1 MSYARVVGPGPREP
15 SASPEPNRV
24 SAPCRGPMR
33 HNGRVSTPNFAGA
46 VDLGAIAAQ
55 KDQQRKTDAAVEGAP
70 AGLIINA
77 TAANFQ
83 AEVMDRSMT
92 VPVILDLWAT
102 WCEPCKQLSPLLEQL
117 AAEYAGRWILAKVD
131 VDAEQQIAAAF
142 QVQSIPSVF
151 AVIGGQVAP
160 LFQGALP
167 ESQLRQA
174 IDKVL
179 EIAASQ
185 GIDGAVQG
193 EEVSD
198 DVDAELDAGDPRFDA
213 AVDAIDAGDWPAAR
227 AAYRKILDESP
238 ADSDAAAG
246 LATVDLYERTE
257 GLDPVAALQSASS
270 GEDVDAQLMAADV
283 EALQGNWSACFTRL
297 IDAVRQSAGDD
308 RERARTRTV
317 ELFTVAGDDPAVAS
331 ARTALAS
338 ALF

>member
-1 MSYARVVGPGPREP
+1 
-15 SASPEPNRV
+15 
-24 SAPCRGPMR
+24 MR
-33 HNGRVSTPNFAGA
+33 HNGAVSTPNFAGA
-46 VDLGAIAAQ
+46 VDLGALAAQ
-55 KDQQRKTDAAVEGAP
+55 KDQQRKTDAAIEGAP
-70 AGLIINA
+70 AGLIIDA

-83 AEVMDRSMT
+83 TEVMDRSMT

-102 WCEPCKQLSPLLEQL
+102 WCGPCKQLSPLLEQL

-131 VDAEQQIAAAF
+131 V
-142 QVQSIPSVF
+142 
-151 AVIGGQVAP
+151 GGQVAP

-167 ESQLRQA
+167 EPQLRQA

-213 AVDAIDAGDWPAAR
+213 AVEAIDAGDWPAAR
-227 AAYRKILDESP
+227 AAYQKILDESP

-246 LATVDLYERTE
+246 LAMVDLYERTE

-270 GEDVDAQLMAADV
+270 GDDIDAQLLAADV
-283 EALQGNWSACFTRL
+283 EALQGNWSACFTRI

-308 RERARTRTV
+308 RERARTRIV
-317 ELFTVAGDDPAVAS
+317 ELFSVAGDDPAVAS